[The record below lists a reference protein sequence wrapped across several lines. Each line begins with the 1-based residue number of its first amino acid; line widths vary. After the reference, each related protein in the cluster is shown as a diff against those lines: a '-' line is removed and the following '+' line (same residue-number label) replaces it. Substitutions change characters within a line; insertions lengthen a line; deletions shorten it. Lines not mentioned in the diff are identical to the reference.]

1 MPPRGTDTC
10 IGSASQPFPKSS
22 RFSRALAR
30 AKTKNRDKKRRKNK
44 KTPQTRVPVH
54 GAPTLPRVHIDTY
67 GAQLRDGGEQYG
79 DRANKAAFAGILD
92 EWRKASA
99 RGGGDPLAAVPA
111 SALNKKHLAK
121 FLDSAN
127 LEAAGL
133 VLGVIEAYACEFASV
148 ITRFLRLK
156 DWSGTERIAIGGGFR
171 GSRVGEVVIGRAAIQ
186 LKRDGVKIQ
195 IVPIREHVDEA
206 AMIGALQLVP
216 NWMLAG
222 HDAILAADIGGTNV
236 RVGVVTF
243 HFGRKVGSLSE
254 GKVVLAKKW
263 RHADDE
269 TPSRTR
275 AVERLTGALQS
286 LAQQATKRGL
296 RLAPFI
302 GIGCPGIINSD
313 GSIKAGGQNLPGN
326 WESDNFNL
334 AAELAK
340 ALPTINGEPP
350 LIIIHNDAV
359 LQGLSEVPNM
369 LGVKRWAILTIG
381 TGLGNARFT
390 NLAQQRPGR
399 GR

>member
-1 MPPRGTDTC
+1 M
-10 IGSASQPFPKSS
+10 
-22 RFSRALAR
+22 AR
-30 AKTKNRDKKRRKNK
+30 AKNKNKGKNK
-44 KTPQTRVPVH
+44 KKPQTRIPMH
-54 GAPTLPRVHIDTY
+54 GAAALPRVHVDTY

-99 RGGGDPLAAVPA
+99 RGGGDPLVHAPER
-111 SALNKKHLAK
+111 ALSKKNLAK
-121 FLDSAN
+121 FLDSPN

-133 VLGVIEAYACEFASV
+133 VLGVIEAYSCELASV

-171 GSRVGEVVIGRAAIQ
+171 GSRVGEIAIGRAATQ
-186 LKRDGVKIQ
+186 LKRDGAKIQ

-236 RVGVVTF
+236 RVGVVSF
-243 HFGRKVGSLSE
+243 HFGRKKDALSE
-254 GKVVLAKKW
+254 GKVVLTKKW
-263 RHADDE
+263 RHDDDE

-275 AVERLTGALQS
+275 AVERLTAAMQN
-286 LAQQATKRGL
+286 LARQATKRGL
-296 RLAPFI
+296 RLAPFV

-334 AAELAK
+334 ATELTK
-340 ALPTINGEPP
+340 ALPSINGEPP

-359 LQGLSEVPNM
+359 LQALSEVPAM
-369 LGVKRWAILTIG
+369 LDVKRWAILTIG
-381 TGLGNARFT
+381 TGLGNARLT
-390 NLAQQRPGR
+390 TLTRKGTVRRP
-399 GR
+399 